1 MDPSFRPSPSSHPA
15 SPRPPLIPGAAP
27 MQAPAQAPM
36 QAAPRPVAQPT
47 PMRPMQ
53 PMQAATQPVAQ
64 PMPAQAATQPVA
76 QPMPAQAATVPEAP
90 ETPAAPI
97 APQASAVPA
106 PEKGPKKPFPK
117 KIAIFAG
124 IGVVAI
130 IAIFALVKL
139 IGGGSG
145 SKNSLLSVIYDENIL
160 IPIRKDGK
168 YGYINLKGQEVIAP
182 QFTSADTFTGNYAEV
197 GLDDDRH
204 TRALIDKK
212 GEVKLKA
219 ELSSGFNYDAENDI
233 WYSYENV
240 YNGKLERLA
249 DDNVVLEYK
258 NGFISWSDAENKK
271 YGIMN
276 TKGKITYTYTA
287 ENDDDHAYFVASEVS
302 EDLKDTYCIVHHYT
316 NIDRAQSAI
325 VNCDSGKVIV
335 DFQSDFISDED
346 DNVFEFNDKDYNTT
360 RMIYIQGDKI
370 LYDTPHDI
378 DVIFYGSYA
387 KIYDND
393 EKEYDKRT
401 KYLILASGEVQD
413 KAPTTDTDPD
423 INLSEWEKTT
433 GFRKISCS
441 NGYGLNKGDKAVIPC
456 EWKNLNNPDMTLSD
470 FLSSKGKEY
479 VIAQKDNKSYVLNA
493 NNGKVVK
500 EFNCNR
506 FTFNDTSTFAYCSD
520 NDSNKIHI
528 YNLLT
533 GATIDLDQPDGIN
546 YPIDTYPMYLTFET
560 SDSFVY
566 YNKDLKE
573 FYTQA
578 KEK

>member
-1 MDPSFRPSPSSHPA
+1 MDPSFRPNPSSQPA
-15 SPRPPLIPGAAP
+15 TPRPPLIPGAAP
-27 MQAPAQAPM
+27 MQTPAQAPM
-36 QAAPRPVAQPT
+36 RAAPRPMAQPMQMPTAPQPVAQPT
-47 PMRPMQ
+47 P
-53 PMQAATQPVAQ
+53 AQPVAQ
-64 PMPAQAATQPVA
+64 PVAQPAA
-76 QPMPAQAATVPEAP
+76 QPMPTPAMATP
-90 ETPAAPI
+90 ETPATPNPTQPTAMPTT
-97 APQASAVPA
+97 
-106 PEKGPKKPFPK
+106 KGPKKPFPK

-124 IGVVAI
+124 IGIVAI

-139 IGGGSG
+139 LGGNSG
-145 SKNSLLSVIYDENIL
+145 SKNPLLSVIYDENIL

-168 YGYINLKGQEVIAP
+168 YGYIDLNGKEVIAP
-182 QFTSADTFTGNYAEV
+182 QFSSAGTFSGNYAQV

-212 GEVKLKA
+212 GEIKLKA
-219 ELSSGFNYDAENDI
+219 ELSSGFTYDAENDI

-249 DDNVVLEYK
+249 ADNVVLDYK
-258 NGFISWSDAENKK
+258 NGYISWSDAENKK

-287 ENDDDHAYFVASEVS
+287 ESDDDRAYITASEIS
-302 EDLKDTYCIVHHYT
+302 AGLKDAYCIVHHYT
-316 NIDRAQSAI
+316 DINETKSAI

-335 DFQSDFISDED
+335 DFQSDRISDEE

-378 DVIFYGSYA
+378 DFSFYGNYA

-393 EKEYDKRT
+393 EKDYDKRT

-413 KAPTTDTDPD
+413 EAPSTDVDPN
-423 INLSEWEKTT
+423 INLTEWEKATD
-433 GFRKISCS
+433 FRKISCS
-441 NGYGLNKGDKAVIPC
+441 SGYGLNKGDKVVIPC
-456 EWKNLNNPDMTLSD
+456 EWSNLNNPDMTLSD
-470 FLSSKGKEY
+470 FLSSKGKDY

-493 NNGKVVK
+493 NNGKTIK

-506 FTFNDTSTFAYCSD
+506 IAFNDTSTFTYCSD
-520 NDSNKIHI
+520 NDSNTIHL

-533 GATIDLDQPDGIN
+533 GASLDLEQPDGIN
-546 YPIDTYPMYLTFET
+546 YPVDTYPMYLTFET
-560 SDSFVY
+560 KDSFVY
-566 YNKDLKE
+566 YNKNLKE

-578 KEK
+578 KEN